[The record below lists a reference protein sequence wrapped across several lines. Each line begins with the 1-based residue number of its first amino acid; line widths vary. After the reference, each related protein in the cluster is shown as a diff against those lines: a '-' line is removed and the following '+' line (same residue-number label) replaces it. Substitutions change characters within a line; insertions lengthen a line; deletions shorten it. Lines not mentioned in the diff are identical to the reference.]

1 MFIPKLVSQG
11 AETQTRGHLFY
22 VKDASSMALDS
33 TRQTREIVGG
43 ALPIPS
49 APFLLGKLLEE
60 AREKQNQ
67 QLRG

>member
-1 MFIPKLVSQG
+1 
-11 AETQTRGHLFY
+11 
-22 VKDASSMALDS
+22 MALDS
-33 TRQTREIVGG
+33 TRQTWEIVGG